1 VRRGS
6 AMAEHDLL
14 VERLIGY
21 ATSTHLPQMRRDLVE
36 ASELLSAY
44 AALLDAW
51 KAVFW
56 DDVTK
61 AVFRDDVTSADID
74 QLKPYLGQQFAEL
87 LGAAPG
93 MEAWKRRLRL
103 NLVISDDR
111 DDASPEDRP

>member
-1 VRRGS
+1 
-6 AMAEHDLL
+6 MAEHDLL
-14 VERLIGY
+14 IERLIRY
-21 ATSTHLPQMRRDLVE
+21 AASTDLPQMRRDLVE

-56 DDVTK
+56 GDVTK
-61 AVFRDDVTSADID
+61 AVFLDDVTSTDID

-93 MEAWKRRLRL
+93 MEAWKHRLRL
-103 NLVISDDR
+103 NLVISDER
-111 DDASPEDRP
+111 EDASPEDRP